1 MGDHKLTFTRED
13 KGYRVAAEDG
23 SIAMIAGNATT
34 ASNGVAIP
42 VDGVL
47 KKL

>member
-1 MGDHKLTFTRED
+1 MGDHKLTFTRD
-13 KGYRVAAEDG
+13 GDGYRVTGEDG
-23 SIAMIAGNATT
+23 SSARIAGDALA
-34 ASNGVAIP
+34 ASDGVAIP